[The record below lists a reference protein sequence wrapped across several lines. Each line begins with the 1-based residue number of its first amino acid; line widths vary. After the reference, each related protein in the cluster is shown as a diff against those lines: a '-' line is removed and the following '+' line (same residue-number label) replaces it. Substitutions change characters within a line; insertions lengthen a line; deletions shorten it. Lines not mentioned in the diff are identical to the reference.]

1 MKPEGQIKHKLA
13 QVRFR
18 HLKRETR
25 TGLSRRSGNC
35 KFNGLID
42 LPGHENLGVCLH
54 SAEDPACWNGGSC
67 DDTLDDRASRCPLF
81 ETLNTKESI
90 RDEFDSFL
98 EKADRAHIAE
108 RYPDMAALLWVL
120 DLDKP
125 GDLPEEDESELEGV
139 QPTTPQPE
147 AEPTPEVAPQPPA
160 AEPAPAAA
168 EPVPEELAEPQAA
181 VEPWSAIPT
190 PVPPPSEDLP
200 VLRSGLLGSLVT
212 LWALVMRFFRHG

>member
-42 LPGHENLGVCLH
+42 LPGHMNVGVCLH

-67 DDTLDDRASRCPLF
+67 DDNLNERASQCPLF
-81 ETLNTKESI
+81 ETLNTKDSV
-90 RDEFDSFL
+90 RDEFNSFMA
-98 EKADRAHIAE
+98 KADRAHIAE

-125 GDLPEEDESELEGV
+125 GALPEQDEQDEDEEAAPPPEV
-139 QPTTPQPE
+139 VPQAPA
-147 AEPTPEVAPQPPA
+147 AEPTPVHTSPA
-160 AEPAPAAA
+160 AEEVEEPLAAIQPWM
-168 EPVPEELAEPQAA
+168 EAA
-181 VEPWSAIPT
+181 TPT
-190 PVPPPSEDLP
+190 SEDP
-200 VLRSGLLGSLVT
+200 PDVLVYRSGLLDGLLS
-212 LWALVMRFFRHG
+212 LWARVVRFFRG